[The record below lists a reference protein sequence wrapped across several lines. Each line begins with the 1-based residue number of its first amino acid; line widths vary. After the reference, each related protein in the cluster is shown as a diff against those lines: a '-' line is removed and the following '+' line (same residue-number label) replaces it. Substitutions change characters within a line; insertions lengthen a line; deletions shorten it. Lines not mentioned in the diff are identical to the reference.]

1 MSEIGV
7 NKLFFHP
14 QKMKKLIDI
23 AGSDKFELD
32 LSYPVSV
39 ELSLTN
45 RCNLKCVWC
54 VDWHLRKKDKKE
66 LDFNILK
73 KLILDLEKGGTR
85 GITIEGGG
93 EPTLYK
99 YFNDLMKFISK
110 VKIKFGLITNGI
122 LTPYYDYIDKFEWIR
137 VSLDVDSEENY
148 EKYKKGK
155 KGDYK
160 LIFKNLE
167 KLVKKADKKTVIGVS
182 YIATKHNMDNI
193 NHVIKKVKD
202 IGVDYFYIRPIED
215 NKDLLP
221 NAEDLEG
228 LDKYNDKN
236 FNVLVNYGERL
247 ECGNAG
253 LPCVA
258 HSLSSV
264 ITSDGSVYLCG
275 RLHIHPEW
283 DPIDNCEKLAF
294 AEIWKSSERKKQ
306 AVKVYNPDFTVK
318 YCPVCRITKFNKELF
333 DLKNVKTVNFL

>member
-14 QKMKKLIDI
+14 QKMKKLMDT
-23 AGSDKFELD
+23 AGAGKFEID

-66 LDFNILK
+66 LDFKALK
-73 KLILDLEKGGTR
+73 NLILDLEAGGTR

-99 YFNDLMKFISK
+99 HFNELMKFISK

-122 LTPYYDYIDKFEWIR
+122 LIPYYNYVDRFEWIR
-137 VSLDVDSEENY
+137 VSLDVDSEDNY
-148 EKYKKGK
+148 AKYKGGK
-155 KGDYK
+155 RSDYN

-167 KLVKKADKKTVIGVS
+167 KLVEKANKKTVIGVS

-193 NHVIKKVKD
+193 ISVIKKVKNA
-202 IGVDYFYIRPIED
+202 GADYFYIRPVED
-215 NKDLLP
+215 HADLLP
-221 NAEDLEG
+221 KPEEMEG
-228 LDKYNDKN
+228 LEKYGNKN
-236 FNVLVNYGERL
+236 FKVLVNYGERI
-247 ECGNAG
+247 ERGNAG
-253 LPCVA
+253 LPCIA

-264 ITSDGSVYLCG
+264 ISADGSVYLCG

-283 DPIDNCEKLAF
+283 SPIGNCDKLTF
-294 AEIWKSSERKKQ
+294 SEIWKSSARKKQ
-306 AVKVYNPDFTVK
+306 AAKVYNIDFTTK
-318 YCPVCRITKFNKELF
+318 YCPVCRMTKFNKELF
-333 DLKNVKTVNFL
+333 DLKNIKTINFL